1 MKVYF
6 AGSIRGGR
14 QDAALYGRFIDHMK
28 KRCTV
33 LTEHVGAAHI
43 SLMGEETRSETE
55 IHDRDMEWLNA
66 CDAMVAEVT
75 QPSLG
80 VGYEIGRAVEAGKG
94 VLCLF
99 RQGEGRSLSAMIAGC
114 GSVQVAFYS
123 SPSEAERVMDA
134 FLDTARA
141 AGEAP

>member
-1 MKVYF
+1 MNVYF

-14 QDAALYGRFIDHMK
+14 RDAALYGRFIDHMK

-43 SLMGEETRSETE
+43 SLMGEETKSERE
-55 IHDRDMEWLNA
+55 IHDRDMEWLGA

-80 VGYEIGRAVEAGKG
+80 VGYEIGRAVEAGKS
-94 VLCLF
+94 VLCLY
-99 RQGEGRSLSAMIAGC
+99 RQGERRRLSAMIAGC
-114 GSVQVAFYS
+114 RSARIVFYS
-123 SPSEAERVMDA
+123 SPSEAERMIDA
-134 FLDTARA
+134 FLDDTGTAHDT
-141 AGEAP
+141 P